1 MNHAYPLNTQG
12 DNQLKQVDAIVI
24 FKVKVKRILDGKT
37 RRDMVDYKL
46 KISRADCNLR
56 PADHDYYN
64 CDMFPSMLQRAY
76 NKAIGGRRW
85 QYLDN
90 LPVGVTIER
99 GAFFSTVRVVVLV

>member
-1 MNHAYPLNTQG
+1 MR
-12 DNQLKQVDAIVI
+12 QVNATVT
-24 FKVKVKRILDGKT
+24 FKVKVKQILDSET

-64 CDMFPSMLQRAY
+64 CNMFPSMLQRAY
-76 NKAIGGRRW
+76 DKAIGGRRW

-99 GAFFSTVRVVVLV
+99 GAFFSTVSVVVLV